1 MKSTVVLTTGVAGTG
16 KTYRRAAVEIFRFLL
31 EENGNYWSNFPF
43 YADRIARECSQRT
56 GKPAEYYL
64 RRLKAFPKA
73 ELDSW
78 ELSFDRQYAHK
89 SRGPFTYFKP
99 IPYELW
105 QSGDTSKLP
114 HGWAGKDYP
123 DTVVKFIDEKGQP
136 MAGIDL
142 TGAHIA
148 IDECHNF
155 CKASG
160 STPKHQRELW
170 GAWLGE
176 IRHIGATVEFLTQ
189 SPHKLAKEIV
199 NEAEVRIDLLNV
211 EAERDP
217 FFKIKMADWYEL
229 KASISGRYEAKVQM
243 LEKRCIDGRWTN
255 QHSEFFTRD
264 PFYFQFYNSYNKPQA
279 GGVNTGGKLHEFQ
292 KRTKL
297 SLFGWFVKRNLWS
310 FGSRIGLTI
319 FVMWVC
325 FMGGGKILFN
335 QFVGGLRQI
344 TNANTV
350 APETEQQKPTLPPTS
365 TATSPQNTPVK
376 KVANV
381 TPPQA
386 PASLQ
391 PGSKEAS
398 PVIVKPKC
406 FIVMLTPNSVSFNDR
421 NVYAIG
427 ETIGAGPLKGQRI
440 LSIDFKRRRL
450 YTNKTVVLLGQ
461 IITYE
466 KEKPENDNETKQSN
480 DSISSYDLHVN

>member
-1 MKSTVVLTTGVAGTG
+1 MESTVVLTTGVAGTG

-31 EENGNYWSNFPF
+31 EQNGNYWSNFPF

-56 GKPAEYYL
+56 GEPSEKYL
-64 RRLKAFPKA
+64 RRLKAIPKA

-78 ELSFDRQYAHK
+78 ELSFIDRRSAHLC
-89 SRGPFTYFKP
+89 RGPFTYFKP
-99 IPYELW
+99 VPYELW
-105 QSGDTSKLP
+105 ENGDTSSLP

-123 DTVVKFIDEKGQP
+123 DTVVKFIDENGQP

-142 TGAHIA
+142 TGSHIA

-189 SPHKLAKEIV
+189 SPHKLANEIV

-217 FFKIKMADWYEL
+217 FFKIRMADWYEL
-229 KASISGRYEAKVQM
+229 KAAFSGKYEAKVQL

-279 GGVNTGGKLHEFQ
+279 GGVNAPAKLHEFQ
-292 KRTKL
+292 KRSKL
-297 SLFGWFVKRNLWS
+297 SLFGWFLKRNLYPV
-310 FGSRIGLTI
+310 GSRVSLAT
-319 FVMWVC
+319 FVIWVC
-325 FMGGGKILFN
+325 FLGGGKFLFN
-335 QFVGGLRQI
+335 KFVGGLQQV
-344 TNANTV
+344 TKVNSV
-350 APETEQQKPTLPPTS
+350 VPEKTTPP
-365 TATSPQNTPVK
+365 ADIPVPPKVPAK
-376 KVANV
+376 KVADV
-381 TPPQA
+381 VPPKM

-391 PGSKEAS
+391 AEKKVAP
-398 PVIVKPKC
+398 PVIVKPKF
-406 FIVMLTPNSVSFNDR
+406 FIVMLTPVSVSFNDR
-421 NVYAIG
+421 NVYTVG

-440 LSIDFKRRRL
+440 LRIDFKRRRL
-450 YTNKTVVLLGQ
+450 YTDKTAVLLGQ
-461 IITYE
+461 QIEYE
-466 KEKPENDNETKQSN
+466 KEKSKHVLRTKQS
-480 DSISSYDLHVN
+480 DDTISGDDLDGD

>member
-43 YADRIARECSQRT
+43 YVDRIARECSQRT
-56 GKPAEYYL
+56 GLPAENYL
-64 RRLKAFPKA
+64 RRLKAIPKP

-78 ELSFDRQYAHK
+78 QQSFSNRRYSHK
-89 SRGPFTYFKP
+89 CRGPFTYFKP
-99 IPYELW
+99 VPYEIW
-105 QSGDTSKLP
+105 ESGDTSKLP

-123 DTVVKFIDEKGQP
+123 DTVVKFIDDKGKP

-189 SPHKLAKEIV
+189 SPHKLADEIKH
-199 NEAEVRIDLLNV
+199 EAEVRIDLLNV

-217 FFKIKMADWYEL
+217 FFKIQMADWYEL
-229 KASISGRYEAKVQM
+229 KAAFAGKYEAKVQM

-279 GGVNTGGKLHEFQ
+279 GGVNASGKLHEFQ
-292 KRTKL
+292 KRSKL
-297 SLFGWFVKRNLWS
+297 SLFGWFLKRNLYPV
-310 FGSRIGLTI
+310 GSRVGLALFI
-319 FVMWVC
+319 LWVC
-325 FMGGGKILFN
+325 FLGGGKFLFN
-335 QFVGGLRQI
+335 QFVGGLQKV
-344 TNANTV
+344 TKANTV
-350 APETEQQKPTLPPTS
+350 APEKAPSSVPAAAPS
-365 TATSPQNTPVK
+365 TVPASVK
-376 KVANV
+376 KVPAKRV
-381 TPPQA
+381 ADVIPPKV

-391 PGSKEAS
+391 AKKAVS
-398 PVIVKPKC
+398 PQVIIKPKF
-406 FIVMLTPNSVSFNDR
+406 FIVMLTPVSVSFNDR
-421 NVYAIG
+421 NVYVIG

-440 LSIDFKRRRL
+440 LKIDFKRRRL
-450 YTNKTVVLLGQ
+450 YTDKTAVLLGQ
-461 IITYE
+461 VIDYE
-466 KEKPENDNETKQSN
+466 KEKNDNQTKQTN
-480 DSISSYDLHVN
+480 DTISGDDPHGD